1 MGDPHIEA
9 MRDSL
14 VRSAALRRLLGC
26 LTTGTAALLGPAPAA
41 AQETAVLQGMVTEAG
56 TGRLIEAATISV
68 VGTKLEARSGADG
81 FFTFTNAPVGRLH
94 VRVRARG
101 YPAVVEE
108 VDVGAGLVFVPIFL
122 PSAAAVLDE
131 LLVTGSRS
139 DAKRTPQA
147 QTAADLL
154 SVEIPELRPGVAY
167 VRPRG
172 ATQRLGLRGR
182 GSFGGDGEP
191 TIVLD
196 GTVLKGGLDVLRQIP
211 AAEVKSI
218 RILKGPSAAFLYGS
232 SEGVIYIQTESG
244 PPPPVP

>member
-1 MGDPHIEA
+1 MSESITRPA
-9 MRDSL
+9 ASL
-14 VRSAALRRLLGC
+14 WWIASSLAVGLAGSLACPGPAVAQGGAAL
-26 LTTGTAALLGPAPAA
+26 
-41 AQETAVLQGMVTEAG
+41 QGLVTEAE
-56 TGRLIEAATISV
+56 TGRLIEAATVSL
-68 VGTKLEARSGADG
+68 VGTKLETQSGADG
-81 FFTFTNAPVGRLH
+81 FFTFPEVPIGRVH

-108 VDVGAGLVFVPIFL
+108 VDVTAGLVFVPIFL

-131 LLVTGSRS
+131 LLVTGRRS
-139 DAKRTPQA
+139 DVKRTPQA

-154 SVEIPELRPGVAY
+154 AVQIPELRPGVAF

-182 GSFGGDGEP
+182 GTFGGDGEP
-191 TIVLD
+191 IVVLD
-196 GTVLKGGLDVLRQIP
+196 GTLLKGGLDVLRQIP

-232 SEGVIYIQTESG
+232 SDGVIYIQTESG
-244 PPPPVP
+244 PPPPP